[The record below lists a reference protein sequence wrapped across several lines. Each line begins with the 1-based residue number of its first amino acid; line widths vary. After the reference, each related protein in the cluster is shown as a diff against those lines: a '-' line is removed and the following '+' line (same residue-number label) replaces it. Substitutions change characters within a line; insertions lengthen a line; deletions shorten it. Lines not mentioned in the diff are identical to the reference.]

1 MSGASHVEG
10 LIPMLA
16 KHTVGILLFTNMLS
30 QYYSTRWYVSISFF
44 QNYFCFLVCL
54 PIFFP
59 VILLFISIKIITFTT
74 KFALSYLIS
83 MSKHLLEGGG
93 GGRQLESDFSRPI
106 SPQKLLSIYNN
117 VQKKTFFDIFI
128 FSFSFPPLLVV
139 EDIYVT
145 FVSQIITNFH
155 LHIFIQICIYIFL
168 HVLVLTCAPPLQT

>member
-30 QYYSTRWYVSISFF
+30 QYYSTRWSVSISFF

-59 VILLFISIKIITFTT
+59 LILLFISIKIITFTT

-93 GGRQLESDFSRPI
+93 GRVYSLRATFHGPFPLKSCYPFTTMYRKKLFLI
-106 SPQKLLSIYNN
+106 SSFFHFHSPLS
-117 VQKKTFFDIFI
+117 
-128 FSFSFPPLLVV
+128 
-139 EDIYVT
+139 
-145 FVSQIITNFH
+145 
-155 LHIFIQICIYIFL
+155 
-168 HVLVLTCAPPLQT
+168 